1 MIYDVVFLG
10 FFGVVRR
17 PPDFV
22 LDRGFFATPADV
34 IFGVFGVLSALGV
47 IFFSVNFA
55 GTVFPLVGVFCS
67 AARVVALRVASGSGL
82 RVLASLA
89 LPFAAEVPHARAV
102 AWLASSHSSSRNA
115 LQNALQR
122 TARV

>member
-34 IFGVFGVLSALGV
+34 IFGVFGV

-67 AARVVALRVASGSGL
+67 AARVVARFAGATFFFLFDLCAGLVFFAFVMLRVRCG
-82 RVLASLA
+82 RK
-89 LPFAAEVPHARAV
+89 
-102 AWLASSHSSSRNA
+102 
-115 LQNALQR
+115 
-122 TARV
+122 

>member
-67 AARVVALRVASGSGL
+67 AARVVARFAGATFFFLFDLCTGLVFFAFVMLRVRCG
-82 RVLASLA
+82 RK
-89 LPFAAEVPHARAV
+89 
-102 AWLASSHSSSRNA
+102 
-115 LQNALQR
+115 
-122 TARV
+122 